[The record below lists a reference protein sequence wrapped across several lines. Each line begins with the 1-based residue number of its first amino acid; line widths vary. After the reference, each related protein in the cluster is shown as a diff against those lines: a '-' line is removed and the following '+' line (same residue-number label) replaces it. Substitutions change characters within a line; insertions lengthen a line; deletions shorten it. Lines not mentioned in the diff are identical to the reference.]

1 MAGTLAFAISCGP
14 KTTETANPFLT
25 EYPNE
30 FDIPDFANIKYEH
43 YIPAIK
49 AGIEAHN
56 QEIDSILNNP
66 DEANFENTILALD
79 NAGQLLNKV
88 STVLF
93 ALNSSDNTD
102 EMQKIT
108 EEAQPLI
115 TAHSDEV
122 ALNKKLF
129 ERIKQVYDKKAEL
142 NLNTAQER
150 LLDDYYKNLVRSG
163 ALLTDQQQDTLR
175 QINQRL
181 AALELSFGNN
191 VLKDINATEV
201 VVDSEEEL
209 AGLDAAIIENAAAEA
224 KNRGKEGKWVF
235 TVNSTNRLSILTNA
249 ENRGLRERIYL
260 TYTSICSNGNEF
272 DNSKNINELL
282 RLRQKKAQM
291 LGFDNFAAYMMD
303 KVMAKTP
310 EAAEN
315 LLYQVWKPAVNKVKQ
330 EVAEMKEL
338 AGFDIQPWDYYYYI
352 EKLKAH
358 KFNLSENDVRPYFK
372 LENVVKNGLFY
383 IANRLYGITFTE
395 LPDAPKYN
403 PEVTVYEVKDK
414 DGKHVAVFMTDYFP
428 RATKSQGAWMSEFK
442 GEYNYQGANERP
454 IIFNVGNFTKPSED
468 TPSLLTVDE
477 VLTAFHEFGHGLQ
490 GMLTTAEYRGQS
502 GTNVDRDFVELASQ
516 IDEHWAMEP
525 EVLKNYALHYQTGEV
540 IPDSLI
546 QKLEAS
552 SKCGQ
557 GFATVEYIAASL
569 LDIEWHK
576 TPMPAMHDIDIRK
589 FEKQIAEKIG
599 LPAEITY
606 RYRSPYFRH
615 IFESSHYAAGYYTYM
630 WAEVLDADGFELF
643 KEKGIFDPE
652 TAESYRKNILEPGDS
667 EDPMKLYIN
676 FRGRKPNVDA
686 LLKNRGLI

>member
-150 LLDDYYKNLVRSG
+150 LLYDYYKNLVRSG

-209 AGLDAAIIENAAAEA
+209 AGLDAAIIEDAAAEA

-249 ENRGLRERIYL
+249 ENRGLREPIL
-260 TYTSICSNGNEF
+260 P
-272 DNSKNINELL
+272 
-282 RLRQKKAQM
+282 
-291 LGFDNFAAYMMD
+291 FAAT
-303 KVMAKTP
+303 A
-310 EAAEN
+310 
-315 LLYQVWKPAVNKVKQ
+315 
-330 EVAEMKEL
+330 
-338 AGFDIQPWDYYYYI
+338 
-352 EKLKAH
+352 
-358 KFNLSENDVRPYFK
+358 
-372 LENVVKNGLFY
+372 
-383 IANRLYGITFTE
+383 
-395 LPDAPKYN
+395 
-403 PEVTVYEVKDK
+403 
-414 DGKHVAVFMTDYFP
+414 
-428 RATKSQGAWMSEFK
+428 MS
-442 GEYNYQGANERP
+442 
-454 IIFNVGNFTKPSED
+454 
-468 TPSLLTVDE
+468 
-477 VLTAFHEFGHGLQ
+477 
-490 GMLTTAEYRGQS
+490 LTTPKTS
-502 GTNVDRDFVELASQ
+502 TNSCAS
-516 IDEHWAMEP
+516 AKRRP
-525 EVLKNYALHYQTGEV
+525 RCSVSTTL
-540 IPDSLI
+540 PLI
-546 QKLEAS
+546 
-552 SKCGQ
+552 
-557 GFATVEYIAASL
+557 
-569 LDIEWHK
+569 
-576 TPMPAMHDIDIRK
+576 
-589 FEKQIAEKIG
+589 
-599 LPAEITY
+599 
-606 RYRSPYFRH
+606 
-615 IFESSHYAAGYYTYM
+615 
-630 WAEVLDADGFELF
+630 
-643 KEKGIFDPE
+643 
-652 TAESYRKNILEPGDS
+652 
-667 EDPMKLYIN
+667 
-676 FRGRKPNVDA
+676 
-686 LLKNRGLI
+686 